1 MLEQSVQ
8 QIAIFFYI
16 HANIIH
22 LSLLDLLAAYVAD
35 ILQRLM
41 WVNGYVAWLEYTDLW
56 LSPFHSSSSIAK
68 S

>member
-16 HANIIH
+16 HANIIYV
-22 LSLLDLLAAYVAD
+22 SLVDLLTAYVAD

-41 WVNGYVAWLEYTDLW
+41 WVNGSVAWLEYTD
-56 LSPFHSSSSIAK
+56 P
-68 S
+68 